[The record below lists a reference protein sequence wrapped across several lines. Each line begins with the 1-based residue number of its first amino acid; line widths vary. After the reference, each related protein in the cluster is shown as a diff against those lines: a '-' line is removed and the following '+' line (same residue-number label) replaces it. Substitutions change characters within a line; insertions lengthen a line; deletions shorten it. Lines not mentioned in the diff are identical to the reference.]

1 MSARWVC
8 PMCPE
13 VESAE
18 PADCPKCGMALEA
31 ETPTLATSQTSYVC
45 PMHPEI
51 VTDEPGDCPICGM
64 ALEPQV
70 VEQQEQPN
78 PELLDMTRRFWV
90 SVAFAL
96 PVLLVAMGDMLPGQ
110 PVSALLSTELRTWIE
125 FLFATPVV
133 AWCAL
138 PFFQRGWRSIVNR
151 SPNMFTLIA
160 LGVGVAYCYSAVA
173 VIVPGVFP
181 DAFRDTSGHVAVYFE
196 AAAVIV
202 TLVLL
207 GQILELRA
215 RARTGTAIKALL
227 GLTPK
232 TARHLTDCGHE
243 RDIPIEQIQQG
254 HRLRIRPGEKIPVDG
269 VIEDGNSA
277 IDESMVTGESL
288 AVSKQAGDRVI
299 AGTVNG
305 NGTVVIV
312 AENVGADTLLAR
324 IIQMVAEAQ
333 RSRAPIQSVVD
344 RVAGYF
350 VPTVVAVAVLAFIG
364 WGVWGPEPRLAYALI
379 NSIAV
384 LIIACPC
391 ALGLATPISI
401 MVATGRGATM
411 GALFRNA
418 EAIEIMRKVDTLIV
432 DKTGTL
438 TEGQPKVVGIVAAA
452 GSVDEDVLRL
462 AASLGKASEH
472 PLSAAIVAAAEERGL
487 SLADV
492 EEFSSMTGKGILGII
507 SGRETGVGNQALMEQ
522 LGVAV
527 AEPGDAVRDH
537 QARGETVVYVA
548 QDHRLVGMVAIA
560 DPIKAT
566 TPDAIARLRREGISI
581 VMATGDNRV
590 TAEAVGQQLGIDQ
603 VIAGVLPEDKLKV
616 VQDLQKNQHV
626 VAMAGDGINDAPA
639 LAQADVGIAMGTG
652 TDVAMESAAVTLIKG
667 DLNGIAE
674 ARALSHA
681 TMSNIRQNL
690 WFAFGYN
697 ALGVPIAAG
706 VLYPFIGLL
715 LSPMLAAAAMSLSSV
730 SVISNAL
737 RLRTQNLA

>member
-1 MSARWVC
+1 MSSKWIC

-13 VESAE
+13 VESAK
-18 PADCPKCGMALEA
+18 PADCPKCGMALEPD
-31 ETPTLATSQTSYVC
+31 TPLAAAQTSYVC

-51 VTDEPGDCPICGM
+51 VKSEPGDCPTCGM

-70 VEQQEQPN
+70 VEQQERPN
-78 PELLDMTRRFWV
+78 PELLDMTRRFRI
-90 SVAFAL
+90 SIAFAV
-96 PVLLVAMGDMLPGQ
+96 PVLLVAMGDMLPGR
-110 PVSALLSTELRTWIE
+110 PVSAILSAELRPWIE
-125 FLFATPVV
+125 FLLATPVV

-160 LGVGVAYCYSAVA
+160 LGVGVAYSYSAIA
-173 VIVPGVFP
+173 VLAPQVFP
-181 DAFRDTSGHVAVYFE
+181 DAFRDLDGQVAVYFE

-215 RARTGTAIKALL
+215 RARTGSALKALL

-232 TARHLTDCGHE
+232 TARGLTDCGHE
-243 RDIPIEQIQQG
+243 RDIPIEQIQPG
-254 HRLRIRPGEKIPVDG
+254 HKLRIRPGEKVPVDG
-269 VIEDGNSA
+269 IIEEGSSA
-277 IDESMVTGESL
+277 IDESMLTGEPL
-288 AVSKQAGDRVI
+288 AVEKQGGERVI

-305 NGTVVIV
+305 NGTLVIT

-324 IIQMVAEAQ
+324 IIQLVAEAQ
-333 RSRAPIQSVVD
+333 RSRAPIQSVAD
-344 RVAGYF
+344 RVAGFF
-350 VPTVVAVAVLAFIG
+350 VPTVVAVAALAFII
-364 WGVWGPEPRLAYALI
+364 WGFWGPEPRMAYALI

-411 GALFRNA
+411 GTLFRNA
-418 EAIEIMRKVDTLIV
+418 EAIEVMRKVDTLIV

-438 TEGQPKVVGIVAAA
+438 TSGKPKVVAIVAAA
-452 GSVDEDVLRL
+452 GSGEHEVLQF
-462 AASLGKASEH
+462 AASVGKASEH
-472 PLSAAIVAAAEERGL
+472 PLSTAIVTAAQERGL
-487 SLADV
+487 ELADI
-492 EEFSSMTGKGILGII
+492 EQFSSTTGKGIHGIM
-507 SGRETGVGNQALMEQ
+507 SGRKTGVGNQAFMEQ
-522 LGVAV
+522 LGIAV
-527 AEPGDAVRDH
+527 AEIDAAVRDH

-548 QDHRLVGMVAIA
+548 HDQRLAGIVAVA
-560 DPIKAT
+560 DPIKDT
-566 TPDAIARLRREGISI
+566 TPDAISRLRREGVSI
-581 VMATGDNRV
+581 VMVTGDNRV
-590 TAEAVGQQLGIDQ
+590 TAEAVGRQLGIPQ

-616 VQDLQKNQHV
+616 VRDLQQDGHV

-652 TDVAMESAAVTLIKG
+652 TDVAMESAAVTLVQG

-737 RLRTQNLA
+737 RLRTRKLA